1 MNLLF
6 IQTAVTAATGAAS
19 NAASVAAPPE
29 KRPALLSLI
38 YVGGFLLIA
47 LLLLLSSLWNGWRQS
62 PAVGAVAAPDLPA
75 EVRGRLGATSTNRG
89 LRVLRWFF
97 VLLLIGVFGF
107 HIYWAKYAPESN
119 ERFQE
124 LSYKDLRNRRL
135 QESTLRGWI
144 YDRTGQ
150 LNQAVALY
158 TRAANG
164 QIVRTYPLDAA
175 TAHLLGSDR
184 GDPGLERAL
193 FGVQSSAVPEALDL
207 VLNRDIKQPANLD
220 VRLTIDANLQKAVVE
235 QLKGRHGAAV
245 VLQPQTGE
253 VLAMYSNPAYSLE
266 EVKDEASWIRLDADE
281 RDKPLLNRALGAY
294 YIPGST
300 FKTVTMIA
308 AYLANMQDYE
318 GVCSGAGY
326 VAQPGAKPIFD
337 DGGPGEVHGRL
348 KVDKA
353 YEVSCNQYFAELAVK
368 LGAERMKQAAQ
379 LLGIGAYDTPEEAIR
394 GRKLPEI
401 WNTSRPG
408 IARALAPREST
419 MVTGKNIRP
428 FDLALE
434 GYGQGYAGQMT
445 PLQMALAASAVA
457 NLEGKLMKPK
467 IEYDQPP
474 AVFQQVV
481 TPAKALEMRQIM
493 GLVTAG
499 PQGTARGVFGPVTA
513 AGIQTGG
520 KTGTAQKEV
529 PLYNPKTGE
538 PVTTTKVERDPKGN
552 IIRQYQQLVLAPE
565 PRIDSWFLCIA
576 PLDQPTLA
584 IAVIIEGGGYGS
596 RAAAPVAAALVLK
609 AKDLGLVRGSNP
621 TTPPP
626 KKPRR
631 ANNQI

>member
-1 MNLLF
+1 MTDLTLLL
-6 IQTAVTAATGAAS
+6 IQSAAS
-19 NAASVAAPPE
+19 SAAAAAAPPE
-29 KRPALLSLI
+29 RRPALLSLI
-38 YVGGFLLIA
+38 YVGGFLLLA
-47 LLLLLSSLWNGWRQS
+47 LILLLSSLWRGWRQS
-62 PAVGAVAAPDLPA
+62 VAPGATGGVAAPDLPA
-75 EVRGRLGATSTNRG
+75 EVRARLGASSTNRG

-97 VLLLIGVFGF
+97 VLLLAAVFGF
-107 HIYWAKYAPESN
+107 HVYWAKYAPESN

-144 YDRTGQ
+144 FDRSGR
-150 LNQAVALY
+150 LDHAVALY
-158 TRAANG
+158 SRAANG

-175 TAHLLGSDR
+175 MAHLLGSDR

-207 VLNRDIKQPANLD
+207 VMNRDIKQPANLD
-220 VRLTIDANLQKAVVE
+220 VRLTIDADLQKAAVE
-235 QLKGRHGAAV
+235 QLKGRHGAVV

-266 EVKDEASWIRLDADE
+266 EVKDGATWIKLDADE
-281 RDKPLLNRALGAY
+281 RDKPLLNRALGSY

-308 AYLANMQDYE
+308 AYFANMQDYE
-318 GVCSGAGY
+318 GTCSSSGY
-326 VAQPGAKPIFD
+326 VAQPGAKPILD
-337 DGGPGEVHGRL
+337 DGGPGEVHGRI
-348 KVDKA
+348 KMDKA

-379 LLGIGAYDTPEEAIR
+379 LLGIGAYDTPGEAVR
-394 GRKLPEI
+394 ARKQPEI
-401 WNTSRPG
+401 WNTSRPAL
-408 IARALAPREST
+408 ARALAPREST
-419 MVTGKNIRP
+419 MVTAKNIRP

-445 PLQMALAASAVA
+445 PLQMALVAAAVA
-457 NLEGKLMKPK
+457 NREGKLMKPK
-467 IEYDQPP
+467 IEFDQPP
-474 AVFQQVV
+474 AVFQQVT
-481 TPAKALEMRQIM
+481 TPAKAQEMRQIM
-493 GLVTAG
+493 GLVTGGA
-499 PQGTARGVFGPVTA
+499 QGTARGVFGPVQA

-538 PVTTTKVERDPKGN
+538 PVTIKKVERDPKGN
-552 IIRQYQQLVLAPE
+552 IIREYQQLVLAPE

-609 AKDLGLVRGSNP
+609 AKDLGLVRASAP
-621 TTPPP
+621 ATPAAP
-626 KKPRR
+626 KPRR
-631 ANNQI
+631 AGGRI